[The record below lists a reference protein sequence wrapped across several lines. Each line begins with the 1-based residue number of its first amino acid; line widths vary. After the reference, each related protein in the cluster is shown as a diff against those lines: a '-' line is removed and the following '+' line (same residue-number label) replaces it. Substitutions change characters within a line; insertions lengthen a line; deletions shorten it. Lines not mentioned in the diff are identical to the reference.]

1 MLAIKANRSTLRRL
15 LEANGRLGDFMAQA
29 SSIVSSEQRFAQ
41 IIAGSEKDKLQTIS
55 GPDDLWPLMREEAER
70 KAKEEPILGSYFHAT
85 ILNHRTFGDA
95 LSFRLASKLDN
106 PMLPTMLI
114 RDVIAE
120 ATHDESEILRAAE
133 IDIIA
138 TYTRDPACEDLSSPF
153 LFFKGFHALQA
164 HRIAHWLWNKE
175 RRTLAQ
181 FFQNQISVTL
191 GVDLHPAA
199 RVGSGIMLDHA
210 TGIVIG
216 ETAVVEDDVSI
227 LHSVTL
233 GGTGKTGGHRHPLIR
248 RGVLLSA
255 GCKIIGNIEVG
266 VNAKVGAGS
275 VVLNDVPPN
284 VTVAGIP
291 AKVVGHPHQ
300 QIPAHDM
307 DHVKGFADL

>member
-1 MLAIKANRSTLRRL
+1 
-15 LEANGRLGDFMAQA
+15 
-29 SSIVSSEQRFAQ
+29 
-41 IIAGSEKDKLQTIS
+41 
-55 GPDDLWPLMREEAER
+55 MREEAER

-199 RVGSGIMLDHA
+199 RIGSGIMLDHA